1 MILTEE
7 KEEEYIDNHSFLVYV
22 TIANS
27 RFNERVFLGTSE
39 IAELTFDEYLKFILN
54 NVDCSKNIRLTL
66 ESCHDVVC
74 WYNNHVLVVNP
85 NNCNWKKL
93 KEFLHD
99 NYKKLKEHNVIIRAS
114 NPKENLIAR
123 WGEYHQAKVE
133 KELKEQLKESFTITT
148 KSTC

>member
-1 MILTEE
+1 MILTEQ
-7 KEEEYIDNHSFLVYV
+7 KEEEYIENHSFLVHV

-54 NVDCSKNIRLTL
+54 NVGCSKCIRLTL

-74 WYNNHVLVVNP
+74 WFSDHELVVNT
-85 NNCNWKKL
+85 NNCNWKDF
-93 KEFLHD
+93 KEFLKD
-99 NYKKLKEHNVIIRAS
+99 NLKAINSHKVTIRAS
-114 NPKENLIAR
+114 KPKENLIAR

-133 KELKEQLKESFTITT
+133 KELKEQLKESFTFTT
-148 KSTC
+148 KTTC

>member
-1 MILTEE
+1 MILTEQ

-27 RFNERVFLGTSE
+27 RFNERIFLGTSE
-39 IAELTFDEYLKFILN
+39 IAELTFSEYLKFILN
-54 NVDCSKNIRLTL
+54 NVGCSKNIRLTL

-74 WYNNHVLVVNP
+74 WYNNHVLVVNT

-93 KEFLHD
+93 KKFLSD
-99 NYKKLKEHNVIIRAS
+99 NLKKINAHNVIIRPS
-114 NPKENLIAR
+114 KPKENLIAR

-133 KELKEQLKESFTITT
+133 KELKEQLKESFTFTT

>member
-1 MILTEE
+1 MILTEQ
-7 KEEEYIDNHSFLVYV
+7 KEEEYIDNHTFFVYM

-27 RFNERVFLGTSE
+27 RTNEQVFLGTSE
-39 IAELTFDEYLKFILN
+39 IAYFTFKNYLEFIFN
-54 NVDCSKNIRLTL
+54 NVDCSKHIRLTI
-66 ESCHDVVC
+66 ENAHDVLC
-74 WYNNHVLVVNP
+74 WFSDHELVVNT

-114 NPKENLIAR
+114 KPKENLIAR

-133 KELKEQLKESFTITT
+133 KELKEQLKESFTITA